1 MDMVKIGNFLSELR
15 REGGI
20 TQEQLGREL
29 GVSNKTVSRWET
41 GTYLPPVEML
51 QALSNKYG
59 VSINELLAG
68 ERLDTSEQYKQ
79 CAEKNIISALDK
91 SVFTFKD
98 KKEFFSK
105 KWLKD
110 HIVELIVEIIALFA
124 IAIVGAIFY
133 APLTVVA
140 SVLCIVW
147 AFVTNNRKMSYVES
161 KLYDDD
167 LKRLQNENDKK

>member
-15 REGGI
+15 RESGL
-20 TQEQLGREL
+20 TQEQLGNEL

-59 VSINELLAG
+59 VSINEILAG
-68 ERLDTSEQYKQ
+68 QKLDTTEQYKQ
-79 CAEKNIISALDK
+79 QAEANIISALDK

-98 KKEFFSK
+98 KKEYFSK

-110 HIVELIVEIIALFA
+110 HIVELVIEVVILFA

-140 SVLCIVW
+140 SVLCLAW
-147 AFVTNNRKMSYVES
+147 AFLTNNRKMSYVES
-161 KLYDDD
+161 KLYDED
-167 LKRLQNENDKK
+167 LKRLQSESDKK